1 MYIQCSKWFHLYIHF
16 YIYPACFRWCQ
27 RHTTAEETWSNG
39 LWHGSS
45 FEIIISCLLG
55 ILKLNVK
62 TSDAE
67 RPYTAAL
74 VRSGCNEGSSTFLL
88 IPCSCLHHLWV
99 MTCPVCFFCLSPQ
112 TVHRLCAPVK
122 VYSFSMHAT
131 VLAPHVSLCSTL
143 EIHCISIPLIYY
155 GVNKQHVT

>member
-1 MYIQCSKWFHLYIHF
+1 MVPPIYTFLHISSMFQVMPETHYCSRNLE
-16 YIYPACFRWCQ
+16 Q
-27 RHTTAEETWSNG
+27 WS
-39 LWHGSS
+39 LTRFQY

-99 MTCPVCFFCLSPQ
+99 MTCTVCFFCLSPQ

-131 VLAPHVSLCSTL
+131 VLAPHVSLCSTP
-143 EIHCISIPLIYY
+143 EIHCIIIPLIYY

>member
-1 MYIQCSKWFHLYIHF
+1 MVPP
-16 YIYPACFRWCQ
+16 IYTFLHISSMFQVMP
-27 RHTTAEETWSNG
+27 ETHYCRRNLEQWS
-39 LWHGSS
+39 LTQFQY

-88 IPCSCLHHLWV
+88 IPLQL
-99 MTCPVCFFCLSPQ
+99 P
-112 TVHRLCAPVK
+112 APFVGDDMHSMLLL
-122 VYSFSMHAT
+122 SFST
-131 VLAPHVSLCSTL
+131 DSP
-143 EIHCISIPLIYY
+143 
-155 GVNKQHVT
+155 